1 MSLVLGNFH
10 YVETELCYRLPII
23 INSWRFQPQG
33 RDDLFGPDLDRAFGS
48 RGGGGIT
55 PLYGLCWYARPQG
68 VWFSSGFG
76 LKKGTDFDHVHSR
89 FSLIRHFIYKE
100 LFLPCQSLF
109 K

>member
-1 MSLVLGNFH
+1 MYLSSMGSCH
-10 YVETELCYRLPII
+10 
-23 INSWRFQPQG
+23 
-33 RDDLFGPDLDRAFGS
+33 RAPRRGG
-48 RGGGGIT
+48 GGGGIT

>member
-1 MSLVLGNFH
+1 MYLSSMGSCH
-10 YVETELCYRLPII
+10 
-23 INSWRFQPQG
+23 
-33 RDDLFGPDLDRAFGS
+33 RAPRR